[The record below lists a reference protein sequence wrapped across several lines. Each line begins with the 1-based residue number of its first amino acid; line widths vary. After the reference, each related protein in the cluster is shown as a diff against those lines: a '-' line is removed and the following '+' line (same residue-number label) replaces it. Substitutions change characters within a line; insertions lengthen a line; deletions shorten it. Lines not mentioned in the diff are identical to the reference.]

1 MYERCAYI
9 AGFRFMQTEQ
19 RVQSMFG
26 VGSLLGLAIVFVVFT
41 LVRLSEASGSGLA
54 QRVALGLT
62 VALGLSL
69 AAGGLG
75 IVRYDLTS
83 YAPRIAGWTY
93 LGAVALL
100 VAVSLNTV
108 LFEVI
113 RPGYTIALYLVTNAA
128 AGGAVLGFVIGL
140 YDGHQRQS
148 HTELA
153 AKQREATTLS
163 TRLSVLN
170 RVLRHDI
177 RTRAQVLRGH
187 SERLASGDLTPAKA
201 AVNIDQT
208 TDRLLNLSEEARE
221 LEQLLEHD
229 AFETEAVDI
238 VTVVEGAVRTV
249 ETTHSKLTLTLD
261 LPDEQRVQA
270 PPLFR
275 QAIEHVLENAAEHND
290 SPDPRAEVT
299 VRAPEAGMV
308 ALSIADNGPGIDQ
321 NELIHN
327 TGAAETGLEHSTG
340 LGLWLATW
348 IVEEGGGTLAVE
360 TPSTAEFGTVVTLR
374 VPTV

>member
-1 MYERCAYI
+1 
-9 AGFRFMQTEQ
+9 
-19 RVQSMFG
+19 MFG
-26 VGSLLGLAIVFVVFT
+26 VGSLLGLAVVFVVFT

-93 LGAVALL
+93 LGAAALL

-153 AKQREATTLS
+153 AKQREATALS

-187 SERLASGDLTPAKA
+187 SERLASGDLAPTNA

-249 ETTHSKLTLTLD
+249 ETTHSRLTLTLD
-261 LPDEQRVQA
+261 LPDERRVQA

-299 VRAPEAGMV
+299 VEAPEAGMV

-360 TPSTAEFGTVVTLR
+360 TPSSGEFGTVVTLR